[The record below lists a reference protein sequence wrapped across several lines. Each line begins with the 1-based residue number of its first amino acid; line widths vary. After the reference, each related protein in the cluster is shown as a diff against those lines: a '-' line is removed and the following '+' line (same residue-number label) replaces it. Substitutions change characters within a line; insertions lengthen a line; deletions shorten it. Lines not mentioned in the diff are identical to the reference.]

1 MPKSRMP
8 DPKFAQADL
17 TAAAQSLLQA
27 AGCSPEDAAL
37 VAGALAR
44 ADASGLPSH
53 GLARLPDYLRRL
65 REGGNDPAARPEVVS
80 EHQATAV
87 VDGNH
92 ALGQVAGAFGMSK
105 AIELAGLYGIGAVT
119 CRRSSHFGSAA
130 DYVRMAAEAGCIGI
144 ATTNASG
151 TMAPFG
157 GITPMLGNNPI
168 AIGSPTGD
176 EPFLLDMALSV
187 AAKGKIRLLAAQ
199 GAPIPEGWATDA
211 RGRPT
216 TDAQEAVAGL
226 ATWMGGHKGYGLAI
240 AADVLSGV
248 LSGGAF
254 GSSVGPQP
262 EYDRRQEVGHFFA
275 AIRIESFLSPADF
288 AARFDGLVG
297 ELRSSE
303 PVDGSGSVLIPGDL
317 ESRART
323 ASAERGVPLSAVV
336 WSRLEDEARRLGVL
350 LARPEPVSE

>member
-1 MPKSRMP
+1 MP
-8 DPKFAQADL
+8 DPRFAQGDL
-17 TAAAQSLLQA
+17 TAAAEMLLQA
-27 AGCSPEDAAL
+27 AGCNVEDAAL
-37 VAGALAR
+37 VAGSLVR

-53 GLARLPDYLRRL
+53 GLARLPDYLKRI
-65 REGGNDPAARPEVVS
+65 REGGNDAAARPELVS

-92 ALGQVAGAFGMSK
+92 ALGQVVATFAMTK
-105 AIELAGLYGIGAVT
+105 AIQLAGVYGVGAVT

-130 DYVRMAAEAGCIGI
+130 DYVRMAAGAGCIGI

-168 AIGSPTGD
+168 AIGAPTGD

-199 GAPIPEGWATDA
+199 GEPVPDGWATDA

-248 LSGGAF
+248 LSGAGF
-254 GSSVGPQP
+254 GSSVGAQP
-262 EYDRRQEVGHFFA
+262 EHARTQEVGHFFL
-275 AIRIESFLSPADF
+275 AIRIDSFLSPAEF
-288 AARFDGLVG
+288 TERFDGMVG

-303 PVDGSGSVLIPGDL
+303 PVDGSGSVLIPGDV
-317 ESRART
+317 ESHQRA
-323 ASAERGVPLSAVV
+323 ASAEQGVPLSTAV
-336 WSRLEDEARRLGVL
+336 WSRLEDEAHTLGVS
-350 LARPEPVSE
+350 LARPEPVTG